1 MHSGSAEQGQTGPL
15 VSVVIPCYN
24 QADYLSEA
32 IESALQQ
39 TYPRVEVVVV
49 DDGSTDASAG
59 IAKCFRS
66 VKYIRQENKG
76 VAEACNTGL
85 RISCGEFIMFLG
97 GDDRLTRQAVETHLA
112 CFAEHQDAGFVA
124 GDLDLISGD
133 GSYLDSPRAPM
144 GEGEQYDQLLKV
156 DHVANTIAV
165 MFRRDVFDR
174 VGYFNAKQK
183 AGEDYEMILRVA
195 RSFRG
200 AQHRNVVTQYRRHS
214 GNMTRDGAMMLRCML
229 DVMDAQ
235 RTYVAG
241 NPGLQRARR
250 KGIRHWRRHYGVVTL
265 RQILKLLGS
274 ARLVRATK
282 TALTLARYVR
292 GDLLLLP
299 LAVPQRAFYLL
310 QRKIRTVLS
319 PGGADS
325 ARVTVLP

>member
-1 MHSGSAEQGQTGPL
+1 MYSGSAERGQGGPL

-39 TYPRVEVVVV
+39 TYPRVEVIVV
-49 DDGSTDASAG
+49 DDGSTDASAA
-59 IAKCFRS
+59 IAKRFREI
-66 VKYIRQENKG
+66 KYIRQENKG

-85 RISCGEFIMFLG
+85 RLSSGEFIMFLG
-97 GDDRLTRQAVETHLA
+97 GDDRLARQATETHLA
-112 CFAEHQDAGFVA
+112 CFAEHPDAGFVA
-124 GDLDLISGD
+124 GDLDLISRD

-174 VGYFNAKQK
+174 VGYFNSKQK

-200 AQHRNVVTQYRRHS
+200 AQHRNVVTQYRRHP
-214 GNMTRDGAMMLRCML
+214 GNMTRDGATMLRCML
-229 DVMDAQ
+229 EVMDEQ

-241 NPGLQRARR
+241 NPRLQRARR
-250 KGIRHWRRHYGVVTL
+250 KGIRHWRRYYGVVTL

-274 ARLVRATK
+274 AKFVRATR
-282 TALTLARYVR
+282 TAVTLAQCVR

-299 LAVPQRAFYLL
+299 LAVPLRAFSLL
-310 QRKIRTVLS
+310 QRKVRAAL
-319 PGGADS
+319 
-325 ARVTVLP
+325 